1 MGLSPGTRLGPYEIA
16 APLGAGGMGE
26 VYRARDT
33 RLDRT
38 VAIKILRSSL
48 ASSPELKQRF
58 EREARA
64 ISQLNHP
71 HICTLYDVGH
81 ENGTDFLVMEFL
93 EGESLADRVRRGA
106 LPLADVVEIGIEV
119 AEALD
124 KAHRAGILH
133 RDLKPGNIMLTK
145 TGAKLLDFGLA
156 KPLNAMAPAASGSG
170 SAPSFTAAPTL
181 TGPSPVSPLTTQGTV
196 LGTIQYMSPE
206 QIRGKEADARSDI
219 FSLGSVLYEMAT
231 GQRAFQGTSQI
242 KVASAI
248 LEDDPQPVRTVQPKV
263 SSALDH
269 VVSTC
274 LAKNPDERWQSAAD
288 VKSELEWIRS
298 TGDKAETPKEAA
310 SSRLRWLVAGCGLL
324 LAFSWAYLAYLEL
337 QPKPVFRT
345 SLLAPEKTIYF
356 TTSGDSGAPVLSPD
370 GSRLAFVARDS
381 RGVLSLYVRTL
392 DSLTAQPLAGT
403 EGAVHPFWAADS
415 RNIGFFADGK
425 LKRINANGGP
435 TQELAIAS
443 RGRGGAWNRDGT
455 ILFTPGTT
463 DSLMRVPAGGGTPTT
478 ASRMAPG
485 ENSHRWP
492 SFLPDGK
499 HFLFWQRG
507 PHPGVAVGT
516 LDSLE
521 HQPLFENASNAIYVA
536 PGYLLFVRDQALM
549 AQPFSPRKLATTGDA
564 VPLTEHVAVNG
575 ISYRG
580 VFSASENGMLVYQ
593 AGTASEGWQMLRVGR
608 DGKPL
613 PGLSD
618 HAPYLQP
625 RLSPDGKRFAAGLS
639 EPGGGGGGIDI
650 WIFDTQRGTRTRLTF
665 VPGINNYPEWTP
677 AGDRVMFSSN
687 RNGHFDIY
695 SKAADGSGNDEVV
708 LQDDCDKTL
717 KSISS
722 DGRYLAYQR
731 HDPQKPNAEI
741 WVLPLFGDR
750 KPSPIVSPQGYAGQP
765 MQPMISPDGKWLAY
779 SSDESKR
786 FEIYVTPFPGGG
798 PKWQVSTAGGATP
811 RWRGDGKELYFVG
824 YDGALTAVDVTATS
838 SSVSLGTPHELFKA
852 TLQPPVIGSFDVSR
866 DGKQFLLNESGS
878 QEGDTPLTLVTNWLA
893 DLKK

>member
-1 MGLSPGTRLGPYEIA
+1 MSLAAGTKLGPYEIV

-38 VAIKILRSSL
+38 VAIKVLNSQLVASAELRG
-48 ASSPELKQRF
+48 RF
-58 EREARA
+58 EREARV
-64 ISQLNHP
+64 ISQLQHP

-106 LPLADVVEIGIEV
+106 LPVADVVQIGIEV

-156 KPLNAMAPAASGSG
+156 KPLNAMAPAAGGSG
-170 SAPSFTAAPTL
+170 SAPSFTATPTL
-181 TGPSPVSPLTTQGTV
+181 TSPSPVSPLTTQGTV
-196 LGTIQYMSPE
+196 LGTIQYMAPE
-206 QIRGKEADARSDI
+206 QIQGKEADARSDI

-231 GQRAFQGTSQI
+231 GQRAFQGKSQI

-298 TGDKAETPKEAA
+298 TGDKAESPKGAA
-310 SSRLRWLVAGCGLL
+310 PSRLRRLVAGYGLL
-324 LAFSWAYLAYLEL
+324 AVAFTLAVSCAYLAYLEL
-337 QPKPVFRT
+337 RPKPLFRA
-345 SLLAPEKTIYF
+345 SLLAPEKTSYL
-356 TTSGDSGAPVLSPD
+356 TTAPDSGVPALSPD
-370 GSRLAFVARDS
+370 GTRLAFVARDS
-381 RGVLSLYVRTL
+381 RGVLSLYVRAL
-392 DSLTAQPLAGT
+392 NSLTAQPLAGT
-403 EGAVHPFWAADS
+403 EGAIHPFWAPDS
-415 RNIGFFADGK
+415 RSLGFFADGK
-425 LKRINANGGP
+425 LKRINASGGP
-435 TQELAIAS
+435 TQELAIAG

-455 ILFTPGTT
+455 ILFAPGIN
-463 DSLMRVPAGGGTPTT
+463 DLLMRVPAGGGTPTP

-507 PHPGVAVGT
+507 PHSGVAVGT

-521 HQPLFENASNAIYVA
+521 HQPLFENATNAVYA
-536 PGYLLFVRDQALM
+536 TPGYLLFVRDQALL
-549 AQPFSPRKLATTGDA
+549 AQPFSTRKLATTGDA
-564 VPLTEHVAVNG
+564 IPIAEHVAVNG
-575 ISYRG
+575 PSYRG
-580 VFSASENGMLVYQ
+580 VVSASENGMLVYQ
-593 AGTASEGWQMLRVGR
+593 AGTASSGWQLLRAGR

-613 PGLSD
+613 PGFSD
-618 HAPYLQP
+618 HAAFLYP
-625 RLSPDGKRFAAGLS
+625 RLSPDGKRIAVAIT
-639 EPGGGGGGIDI
+639 EPGGGGTDI
-650 WIFDTQRGTRTRLTF
+650 WIFDMQRGSKTRLTF
-665 VPGINNYPEWTP
+665 GPGVGNYPAWTP
-677 AGDRVMFSSN
+677 AGDRVIFSSN
-687 RNGHFDIY
+687 RNGHLDIY
-695 SKAADGSGNDEVV
+695 SKAADGSGSDEIV
-708 LQDDCDKTL
+708 LQDESDKTW
-717 KSISS
+717 KSISP
-722 DGRYLAYQR
+722 DGQYLAYQR
-731 HDPQKPNAEI
+731 VESSKPNTEI

-750 KPSPIVSPQGYAGQP
+750 KPSPIVSPQGNAEQP
-765 MQPMISPDGKWLAY
+765 IISPDGRWLAY

-786 FEIYVTPFPGGG
+786 FEVYVTPFPGGG
-798 PKWQVSTAGGATP
+798 PKWQVSTTGGVAP

-824 YDGALTAVDVTATS
+824 YDGAMTAVDVTTTK
-838 SSVSLGTPHELFKA
+838 SSVSLGTPHALFST
-852 TLQPPVIGSFDVSR
+852 TLQRAVGPFDVYR
-866 DGKQFLLNESGS
+866 DGQQFLLNATGL